1 MENKR
6 YGLVEEY
13 YNRFGELAFGEI
25 DKEHYYLLKEHEYNR
40 NIEPKLLEK
49 LRSDFN
55 KDLCSEEYPFEAPV
69 VVFVEKDGS
78 LKIVQGHHRAIVCK
92 EQGRNIRFTVT
103 KEDDPEKGQ
112 DYKNTLWNTDNK
124 VDKRIKQE
132 NKYYIEARE
141 IVEKTNGKYSYQDV
155 NIMYK
160 GIEKSIV
167 SGEFEF
173 TDEEKEIG
181 LQVMKK
187 YEEWDN
193 IMDFTEHQNVKKANG
208 KILKVFRLLLT
219 NNKYR
224 ALFDWDEFM
233 TASKISKKYNF
244 YKTWEKINSEKIA
257 KGMIQDIYANV
268 PTAVFRF

>member
-1 MENKR
+1 MENKK

-55 KDLCSEEYPFEAPV
+55 KDLHAEEYPFEAPV

-78 LKIVQGHHRAIVCK
+78 LKIVQGHHRATVCK

-112 DYKNTLWNTDNK
+112 DYKNTLWNTEDK

-132 NKYYIEARE
+132 NKYYKEARE
-141 IVEKTNGKYSYQDV
+141 IVEKTNGKYSYQDI
-155 NIMYK
+155 NIMFK
-160 GIEKSIV
+160 GVEKSIV
-167 SGEFEF
+167 RGEFKF
-173 TDEEKEIG
+173 TDEEKEIA
-181 LQVMKK
+181 LQVMRI
-187 YEEWDN
+187 YEQWDS
-193 IMDFTEHQNVKKANG
+193 IMNFTENQNTKKANG
-208 KILKVFRLLLT
+208 KILKVIRLLLT
-219 NNKYR
+219 NKRYR

-233 TASKISKKYNF
+233 MASKISLRNNF
-244 YKTWEKINSEKIA
+244 YKTWENINSEKIA
-257 KGMIQDIYANV
+257 KSMIMDIYSYGE
-268 PTAVFRF
+268 TVFRF